1 MNSFFDFNYLQ
12 LQKRSPIFSLPNIL
26 GKKVYYLSSYHTG
39 TGWGKIT
46 SLNFKV
52 NNKKK
57 IRDTN
62 ILFLD
67 SETTTWEVL
76 NYIVLK
82 RISWKWWPLF
92 AWCLRAEALGDCK
105 TDRLTASMFSGVREV
120 RGRPHPFLDT
130 LPTSLKFSTQNRMD
144 FRSGTRSRGGVL
156 VASTERTLH
165 RYDRVTLRKV
175 GFDGKCALLVA
186 PHHLYD
192 CGVL

>member
-1 MNSFFDFNYLQ
+1 MCVRDFGSEAWGN
-12 LQKRSPIFSLPNIL
+12 RSRERPSRRWEEC
-26 GKKVYYLSSYHTG
+26 

-46 SLNFKV
+46 SLNFNA

-57 IRDTN
+57 KTIRGTK

-67 SETTTWEVL
+67 SETTTWEVS
-76 NYIVLK
+76 NHIVLK
-82 RISWKWWPLF
+82 RISCKWWPLF
-92 AWCLRAEALGDCK
+92 VWCLRAGRLGDCK
-105 TDRLTASMFSGVREV
+105 TDRLTASMFSRGPWLFSSFFRHTSRFPEVLNGFSVRYSV
-120 RGRPHPFLDT
+120 PRGD
-130 LPTSLKFSTQNRMD
+130 
-144 FRSGTRSRGGVL
+144 L

-175 GFDGKCALLVA
+175 GFDGKCALLVG